1 MVQQICGGVEALCPV
16 VWWHGSLKQQSA
28 NNVVDGAQHMLG
40 FTILKRS
47 VWVGHLEVHAMSKEE
62 LPRGR
67 VVELMPIV
75 TLDTLNLATELSPDK
90 RKELSDSQN
99 VPDIF
104 RRKGKVQA

>member
-1 MVQQICGGVEALCPV
+1 MGRTFG
-16 VWWHGSLKQQSA
+16 
-28 NNVVDGAQHMLG
+28 
-40 FTILKRS
+40 
-47 VWVGHLEVHAMSKEE
+47 
-62 LPRGR
+62 GR